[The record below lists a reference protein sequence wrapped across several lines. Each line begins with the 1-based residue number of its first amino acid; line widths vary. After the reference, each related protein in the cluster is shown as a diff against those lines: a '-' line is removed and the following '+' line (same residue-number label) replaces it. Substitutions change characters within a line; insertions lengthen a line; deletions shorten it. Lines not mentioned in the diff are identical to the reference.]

1 MINDFK
7 MLKSAQFT
15 MPFISKQFS
24 AEQMFMITMLLVN
37 GGNYLYNLIIGRVLG
52 PEAFADAAILITFL
66 LILSFIGMT
75 FQIVTT
81 KYVVIYNFR
90 KRIAFIRLMTTSA
103 LLSGIGLGLIIA
115 ASCNLLQKVFHTQS
129 ALMFV
134 LFGAGIPLYFL
145 MSVNRGVYQGKN
157 NLFNLSKTYTSEMI
171 SRLLLTI
178 VAILFVPNLPTTIIV
193 ASGITLSFVFGLQP
207 FQKIFFKKPTLE
219 KREMLSV
226 QNIATFFA
234 LTAFY
239 ELTQIIINN
248 SDVILVKHYFN
259 NQEAGLYASLALIGR
274 VVYFVAWMFV
284 MLLLP
289 KVLTLQKEGK
299 NTQPI
304 LIKYVGYIVALSTII
319 VATTYFFPN
328 LVVNLMF
335 GEDYLSIAPLLW
347 KYALAT
353 SIFAIANIFAYYF
366 LSINKYTPVVI
377 SALLGLTQIILIV
390 MFHKSLEQVV
400 EMQIISMVILLFFQ
414 LAYFFYQNKKNVRLN

>member
-1 MINDFK
+1 MRSI
-7 MLKSAQFT
+7 QYT

-24 AEQMFMITMLLVN
+24 AEQLFMLSMLVVN
-37 GGNYLYNLIIGRVLG
+37 GGNYFYNLILGRVLG

-81 KYVVIYNFR
+81 KYTVVFNEA
-90 KRIAFIRLMTTSA
+90 KRIAFTKLITKAA
-103 LLSGIGLGLIIA
+103 LFSGIAFGALIMIF
-115 ASCNLLQKVFHTQS
+115 SNQLQALFHTQS
-129 ALMFV
+129 ATMF
-134 LFGAGIPLYFL
+134 LIFGAGIPLYFL
-145 MSVNRGVYQGKN
+145 MSVNRGMYQGKN
-157 NLFNLSKTYTSEMI
+157 DLYNLSKTYTAEMI
-171 SRLLLTI
+171 SRLIIT
-178 VAILFVPNLPTTIIV
+178 VTVILFAPNLPTTLIV
-193 ASGITLSFVFGLQP
+193 AAGITLSFVFGLQP
-207 FQKIFFKKPTLE
+207 LQKTIFKTPTLE
-219 KREMLSV
+219 KSELLSTK
-226 QNIATFFA
+226 NITTFFA

-248 SDVILVKHYFN
+248 SDIILVKHYFN
-259 NQEAGLYASLALIGR
+259 NTDAGLYASLALIGR

-304 LIKYVGYIVALSTII
+304 LLKYVAYIAVLSTSI
-319 VATTYFFPN
+319 VLVTYLFPEM
-328 LVVNLMF
+328 VVTAMF
-335 GEDYLSIAPLLW
+335 GEKYISVAFLLW

-353 SIFAIANIFAYYF
+353 SVFAIANIFAYYF
-366 LSINKYTPVVI
+366 LSINKYLPVVV
-377 SALLGLTQIILIV
+377 SAVLGLTQIILII

-414 LAYFFYQNKKNVRLN
+414 LVYFFYQNKK